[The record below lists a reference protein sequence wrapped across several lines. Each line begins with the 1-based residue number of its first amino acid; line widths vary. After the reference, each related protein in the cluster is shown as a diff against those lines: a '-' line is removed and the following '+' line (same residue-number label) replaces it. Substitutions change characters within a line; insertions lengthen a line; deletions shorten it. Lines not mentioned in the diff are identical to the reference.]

1 MKIIV
6 ASSGRAHLLDM
17 ARELQKQGHDVTFY
31 SFTYKRYIGDF
42 DFPLENYRSLLWLV
56 APFVFLHRKCHLS
69 WARRGYGTLMDY
81 YVALTMPKCDVFIAQ
96 SPYYTKSL
104 LKAKKKHQAVTI
116 LDRGSSHVRNYNA
129 IGNALEFSH
138 FHDSYIREDEN
149 QYQIVDYITI
159 PSDYAK
165 ETFIENGI
173 SEHKLFLNPYGF
185 FPKHFSFVP
194 CSDEYDVIMVGQ
206 WGKRKGCEMVVNALK
221 ETDYKLLHV
230 GSMTMEFPELK
241 NFSHI
246 DPVQEKELIH
256 YYQRAKIFLFPSY
269 DDGFGL
275 VLLQAAACGLPIICS
290 RNCGGPTLKR
300 MLNDTDNIYV
310 MTEISSD
317 EIINGL
323 EYFKKKG
330 VEHSDYMKD
339 YLPEISWEAYGKRL
353 HQFLQQL

>member
-1 MKIIV
+1 
-6 ASSGRAHLLDM
+6 
-17 ARELQKQGHDVTFY
+17 
-31 SFTYKRYIGDF
+31 
-42 DFPLENYRSLLWLV
+42 
-56 APFVFLHRKCHLS
+56 
-69 WARRGYGTLMDY
+69 
-81 YVALTMPKCDVFIAQ
+81 
-96 SPYYTKSL
+96 
-104 LKAKKKHQAVTI
+104 
-116 LDRGSSHVRNYNA
+116 
-129 IGNALEFSH
+129 
-138 FHDSYIREDEN
+138 
-149 QYQIVDYITI
+149 
-159 PSDYAK
+159 
-165 ETFIENGI
+165 
-173 SEHKLFLNPYGF
+173 
-185 FPKHFSFVP
+185 
-194 CSDEYDVIMVGQ
+194 
-206 WGKRKGCEMVVNALK
+206 MVVNALK

-290 RNCGGPTLKR
+290 RNCGGSTLKR

-317 EIINGL
+317 EIISGL

-353 HQFLQQL
+353 HQFLQQF